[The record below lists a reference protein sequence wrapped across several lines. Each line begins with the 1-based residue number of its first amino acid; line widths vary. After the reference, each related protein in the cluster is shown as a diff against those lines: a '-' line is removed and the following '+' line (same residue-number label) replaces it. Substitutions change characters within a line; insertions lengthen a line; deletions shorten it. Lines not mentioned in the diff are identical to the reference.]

1 MRSEA
6 IKERISDILQKWPTD
21 KCEMVKVQKLLGS
34 VETQFLPENRELSLD
49 TFVYALQCIN
59 ICVDNGF
66 DNGSCNV
73 LIMDIR
79 IMDTYCNVSR
89 NNDSR

>member
-1 MRSEA
+1 MIHGNDLSVRSEA

-34 VETQFLPENRELSLD
+34 VETQFLAENSELSLD

-59 ICVDNGF
+59 ICVH
-66 DNGSCNV
+66 NGSCNV

-79 IMDTYCNVSR
+79 IMDILQC
-89 NNDSR
+89 

>member
-1 MRSEA
+1 MIHGNDLSVRSEA

-34 VETQFLPENRELSLD
+34 VETQFLAENSELSLD

-59 ICVDNGF
+59 ICVDNG
-66 DNGSCNV
+66 SCNV

-79 IMDTYCNVSR
+79 IMDILQC
-89 NNDSR
+89 